1 LIFIET
7 FLVKAYSND
16 LRLKVSDA
24 VDRRMAFQKVAYT
37 REALDETI
45 PDALSSDKL
54 KYVAGWFSRCGYE
67 PRDQCS

>member
-1 LIFIET
+1 LIFLET
-7 FLVKAYSND
+7 FRVKAYRKD

-54 KYVAGWFSRCGYE
+54 KYVAGWYSRCGYE
-67 PRDQCS
+67 PQEQRS